1 MIHGHQT
8 ESTYR
13 LDFLWKLQ
21 ATDEKEEMEHLQ
33 AYNKK
38 LLSNILPVHVADHF
52 LSCDKNN
59 DVRRHHCHLQGPFFW
74 LLSVLQDLYHEQCSS
89 VCIIF
94 ASIPNFSE
102 FYVELE
108 ANNEGVEC
116 LRLLNE
122 IIADFDEILEE
133 EAFHAV
139 EKIKSTGSTYM
150 AASGKFFSTQEVQ
163 SGTWWSFL
171 EVKVLSH
178 SQSFEGKKNL
188 TILVLPRQSIAD
200 FSASRA

>member
-1 MIHGHQT
+1 MSISSFLRIRTSILYISCFCRKLPEEFLATKYFVIFIIIAFIVALMIHGHQT

-38 LLSNILPVHVADHF
+38 LLSNILPVHVAEHF

-59 DVRRHHCHLQGPFFW
+59 DVCHL
-74 LLSVLQDLYHEQCSS
+74 LSTQSILIIIDYCFQDLYHEQCSS

-133 EAFHAV
+133 EDFKAV

-150 AASGKFFSTQEVQ
+150 AASGK
-163 SGTWWSFL
+163 
-171 EVKVLSH
+171 VL
-178 SQSFEGKKNL
+178 Q
-188 TILVLPRQSIAD
+188 
-200 FSASRA
+200 

>member
-1 MIHGHQT
+1 MATKYFVIFIIIAFIVALMIHGHQT

-38 LLSNILPVHVADHF
+38 LLSNILPVHVAEHF

-59 DVRRHHCHLQGPFFW
+59 DVCHL
-74 LLSVLQDLYHEQCSS
+74 LSTQSILIIIDYCFQDLYHEQCSS

-133 EAFHAV
+133 EDFKAV

-150 AASGKFFSTQEVQ
+150 AASGK
-163 SGTWWSFL
+163 
-171 EVKVLSH
+171 VL
-178 SQSFEGKKNL
+178 Q
-188 TILVLPRQSIAD
+188 
-200 FSASRA
+200 